1 MKILKLYS
9 TPQVFTPISFTSGVN
24 IIFGETSFESKKTN
38 GVGKSICIEFIN
50 FCLLKRYSES
60 RLSKIPSSSFAQDTE
75 VCLDFTIKNKNIT
88 IKRTIE
94 NQKNPT
100 MIIDDVVYE
109 DYNIDEAN
117 KYLSNLMFG
126 TLDYSKAPSFRE
138 MLGLLARDERSEFK
152 SIIKYYDTDKNIPE
166 NYSPHLYLLGIDTK
180 LYNEIKLIYKEIS
193 DLKKIKSKAKKDIE
207 SITKNTFENASA
219 ELNDLKGQITA
230 IENEI
235 NLLENFEG
243 NSIVRDDIIKL
254 ETEIECLRSR
264 NKVLKHEFSKISFF
278 DGDNYI
284 DENELEE
291 IYNQFKNGL
300 GDFIKKDLQ
309 EVISFKK
316 KIDLF
321 KNSLFDNK
329 KNSLS
334 KEIKSIEN
342 QLKTLDKEYKKKL
355 IIIDKHGVLKNLK
368 VTISAYQAKVEEQSL
383 LAGFM
388 ELYTKADDD
397 MKSKKIEKTNQTS
410 LFDLLVTD
418 AEPNILSLESQIL
431 KLHKYIMGNE
441 KSSLKVEVKDKAQIV
456 FYDFRTFEDGGHS
469 INREQV
475 FLYDVG
481 LLLSPNSQELHPKL
495 LIHDNLFHV
504 DQDTLVQSLNYLYEN
519 SNLMQDKQYILTL
532 NRDKLSEKNLEELMF
547 DLDDYAVASL
557 TKTNK
562 FLGIHYQEI

>member
-9 TPQVFTPISFTSGVN
+9 NPKAFTPINFTNGVN

-50 FCLLKRYSES
+50 FCLLKKYSES
-60 RLSKIPSSSFAQDTE
+60 RLSKIPSASFAQDTE
-75 VCLDFTIKNKNIT
+75 VCLDFTIKDKSVT

-94 NQKNPT
+94 KQNTPT
-100 MIIDDVVYE
+100 MIIDGVTLE
-109 DYNIDEAN
+109 DYHIDEAT

-126 TLDYSKAPSFRE
+126 TADYNSTPSFRE

-152 SIIKYYDTDKNIPE
+152 SIIKCYDTDKNIPE
-166 NYSPHLYLLGIDTK
+166 NYSPHLYLLGIGTK

-193 DLKKIKSKAKKDIE
+193 SLTKIKSKAKKDIE
-207 SITKNTFENASA
+207 DLTKNTFDNASA
-219 ELNDLKGQITA
+219 ELNDLKGQIAT

-243 NSIVRDDIIKL
+243 NNIVREDIINL
-254 ETEIECLRSR
+254 ETEIESLRSR
-264 NKVLKHEFSKISFF
+264 KKVLKYEHSKISFF

-284 DENELEE
+284 DENEIEE
-291 IYNQFKNGL
+291 IYNQFKDGL

-334 KEIKSIEN
+334 KEIQSIEN
-342 QLKTLDKEYKKKL
+342 QLKKLDKEYKKKL

-368 VTISAYQAKVEEQSL
+368 VTISSYQTKLEEQSL
-383 LAGFM
+383 LSGFM
-388 ELYTKADDD
+388 ELYTKADEDI
-397 MKSKKIEKTNQTS
+397 KAKKIEKTNQTS

-456 FYDFRTFEDGGHS
+456 YYDFRTFEDGGHS

-481 LLLSPNSQELHPKL
+481 LLLSPSSQEFHPKL

-519 SNLMQDKQYILTL
+519 SNLMEDKQYILTL
-532 NRDKLSEKNLEELMF
+532 NRDKLSEENLNELMF
-547 DLDDYAVASL
+547 DPDDYAVASF